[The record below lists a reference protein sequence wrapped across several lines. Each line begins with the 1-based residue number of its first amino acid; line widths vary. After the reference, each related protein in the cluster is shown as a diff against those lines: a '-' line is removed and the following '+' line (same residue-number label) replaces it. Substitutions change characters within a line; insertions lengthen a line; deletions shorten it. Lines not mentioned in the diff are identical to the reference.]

1 VAPAF
6 RPVCILSLTL
16 VQFACASVPAP
27 KTSGQAPKIAVL
39 TPRDAVPI
47 HSLDAL
53 SSDPRADSESA
64 RAEALSAL
72 AVDLRAALA
81 RHGMEVAGA
90 SEPSALLQLDTE
102 IIAYGD
108 IRRSW
113 LWMLGAQALLA
124 GIGHGVVVSEATHNS
139 KLAWEAGS
147 AEFLVETT
155 TWVGGAWV
163 GGRYIDPVL
172 VRVRLYDP
180 ARGTTIHRWTREGLR
195 PWREWLHYKGGPPR
209 DQRLRSVADTLFDH
223 LAPKVKRAA
232 ERYASQHPAPALT
245 SP

>member
-1 VAPAF
+1 
-6 RPVCILSLTL
+6 
-16 VQFACASVPAP
+16 
-27 KTSGQAPKIAVL
+27 VL

-53 SSDPRADSESA
+53 SSDSSADSESA
-64 RAEALSAL
+64 RGEALEVL
-72 AVDLRAALA
+72 AVDLRAALTK
-81 RHGMEVAGA
+81 HGMEVAEA
-90 SEPSALLQLDTE
+90 YERSAPLQLDTE

-139 KLAWEAGS
+139 KLAWEAGG

-180 ARGTTIHRWTREGLR
+180 ATGTTVHRWTREGLR
-195 PWREWLHYKGGPPR
+195 PWREWLHHQGQPPR
-209 DQRLRSVADTLFDH
+209 DQRLRSVADTVFDH
-223 LAPKVKRAA
+223 LAPTVKRAA
-232 ERYASQHPAPALT
+232 ERYASQHAPVALT
-245 SP
+245 AP